1 MIKLE
6 KFFFA
11 FISLIFIFSSVHA
24 QTKVRSASEYDY
36 PPLALVINGKARG
49 FSVDLLKAALKTV
62 NIDVSF
68 YVGPWSQIKNDL
80 AEGKIDVLPLVGRT
94 PERETIYDFSVP
106 YITLYG
112 AVFIKKGVTDIKDIR
127 DLQNKSIV
135 VMKEDNAEEFIRRN
149 KLSENIHTT
158 TTFEEAFLLVSE
170 GKYDAVVTQKIMGI
184 ELLKRTGIHNVFPVI
199 EIKEFKQNFTFAVK
213 KGNMELLSKLNDGL
227 SRVIT
232 DGTFNKIRSKWFG
245 EKLEKKNSEITKNSD
260 NRKKYFP
267 ITRTVSIFIFLI
279 LLVILI
285 LNKVNIIRFEK
296 NVILLFLTIILIL
309 IAGLF
314 VFNAFR
320 TTSNLKNNAVRNYF
334 DTLNATAFTLNTNI
348 KNEIRHNIDLIKS
361 ISLQE
366 SISNEEL
373 QEIAKQNS
381 DFLGIFILDSNG
393 KTIHS
398 SDISQI
404 GLDRSSKSYFLDTKK
419 EGYVKPVYL
428 SKTVGKVVFTL
439 STPYKDGVLVARMN
453 MAHIQ
458 EIVSN
463 VEGLGKSGESLL
475 AYRDE
480 NGNAVFFTERKFK
493 TDHKSRNIIP
503 KEDVKIPITQAL
515 MGNQSEFSDYTD
527 YRGIPVFAVTKYI
540 KEIDAGLV
548 VKIDREEALKSVSE
562 NINDI
567 WYSTTGTIST
577 IIIIFVILYFL
588 LTNALRRE
596 IAKKTDEYKKAEGE
610 RRKLEEKLLQAQKM
624 EAIGTLAGG
633 IAHDFNNILSPIIG
647 YTELL
652 LSGTQEDDQ
661 TRERLNIILHAANR
675 AKSLIQQI
683 LSFSRQHRSDKK
695 PTLIQPIIN
704 EVLTLLESVLPS
716 TIEITRNIDRNCG
729 KIMGDYTQIHQIL
742 MNLCTNA
749 FHAMEKTGGRLSVD
763 LEETET
769 VPDYIIT
776 DMDKAESG
784 YALLTV
790 SDTGKG
796 IRKSD
801 IKRIFEPYFT
811 TKDKEKGTGLGLSV
825 VHGIVKE
832 YGGEIAVY
840 SEPGKG
846 TVFKVYI
853 PLLKSSEE
861 EPVLENTLSE
871 KKSGERIMVVDDEEI
886 IISVANEILEYQGY
900 HVTPFKNS
908 QEALQN
914 FKKDPHNF
922 DLIITDKTM
931 PGITGIQLSEEIM
944 NIRKDIPIILCSGFI
959 DFELEKEAIQ
969 RGIAAVLKKPV
980 TMKVLSDTVEKVLR
994 YKQ

>member
-1 MIKLE
+1 MGRLKY
-6 KFFFA
+6 FA
-11 FISLIFIFSSVHA
+11 AVFIFIFCICSLYA
-24 QTKVRSASEYDY
+24 ETTVRSASEFDY
-36 PPLALVINGKARG
+36 PPLALVTEGKADG
-49 FSVDLLKAALKTV
+49 FSVELLKTTLKAV
-62 NIDVSF
+62 DMDVSF

-94 PERETIYDFSVP
+94 PEREPLYDFSVP

-112 AVFIKKGVTDIKDIR
+112 AVFIRKNTTDIKNLK

-135 VMKEDNAEEFIRRN
+135 VMKEDNAEEFIRRK

-170 GKYDAVVTQKIMGI
+170 GKYDVVITQKIMGM
-184 ELLKRTGIHNVFPVI
+184 ELLKRTDIHNVFPVI

-213 KGNMELLSKLNDGL
+213 EGNSELLSKLNDGL

-232 DGTFNKIRSKWFG
+232 DGTFNKIHSKWFG
-245 EKLEKKNSEITKNSD
+245 EKLEKKDSEITESSD
-260 NRKKYFP
+260 SRKKHFP
-267 ITRTVSIFIFLI
+267 ITQAVSIFIFSI

-285 LNKVNIIRFEK
+285 LNKVNIIKFEK
-296 NVILLFLTIILIL
+296 NVILLFLAIILIL

-373 QEIAKQNS
+373 QEIAEQNS

-398 SDISQI
+398 SDISGI
-404 GLDRSSKSYFLDTKK
+404 GLDRSAKSYFLNTKK

-439 STPYKDGVLVARMN
+439 STPYKNGVLVARMN
-453 MAHIQ
+453 MAHIH

-463 VEGLGKSGESLL
+463 VEGLGESGESLL
-475 AYRDE
+475 AYRDD
-480 NGNAVFFTERKFK
+480 NGDAVFFTERKFK
-493 TDHKSRNIIP
+493 TDRKSRDIIP
-503 KEDVKIPITQAL
+503 KEDTEIPITQAL

-567 WYSTTGTIST
+567 WYSTTGTIFT

-596 IAKKTDEYKKAEGE
+596 IAKKTAEHKKVEEE
-610 RRKLEEKLLQAQKM
+610 RIKLEGKLLQAQKM

-652 LSGTQEDDQ
+652 LSGTQKDDQ
-661 TRERLNIILHAANR
+661 TKERLNIILGAANR
-675 AKSLIQQI
+675 AKSLVQQI

-716 TIEITRNIDRNCG
+716 TIEITQNIDKNCG
-729 KIMGDYTQIHQIL
+729 MILGDYTQIHQVL

-769 VPDYIIT
+769 IPGSIIT
-776 DMDKAESG
+776 NTDKIEHG
-784 YALLTV
+784 YAMLTV

-796 IRKSD
+796 IKEND
-801 IKRIFEPYFT
+801 LKRIFEPYFT

-832 YGGEIAVY
+832 YGGEITVY

-853 PLLKSSEE
+853 PLIKFSEE
-861 EPVLENTLSE
+861 ESVSESIFPAEN
-871 KKSGERIMVVDDEEI
+871 SGKRIMLVDDEDI
-886 IISVANEILEYQGY
+886 IISVASEILEYNGY
-900 HVTPFKNS
+900 HVISFKNS
-908 QEALQN
+908 REALQN
-914 FKKDPHNF
+914 FKAAPHDF

-931 PGITGIQLSEEIM
+931 PEITGIQLSEEVM
-944 NIRKDIPIILCSGFI
+944 NIRKDIPIVLCSGFI
-959 DFELEKEAIQ
+959 DFDLEKEALQ
-969 RGIAAVLKKPV
+969 KGITAVIKKPV
-980 TMKVLSDTVEKVLR
+980 TMKTLLDTVEKVLR
-994 YKQ
+994 H